1 MAFLGIDVDRVIEV
15 KYGDS
20 LSKIEDVSARTR
32 YRDILTETA
41 RKAIDQKL
49 SMAQSYYDELTT
61 SLNSLLASAQKTLTV
76 SGVEA
81 LSVSATNGTVTVEG
95 AAVSTPLSSATAG
108 GQKQSLLSGLSTCTT
123 LLSSLSGVL
132 FDLGVLDL
140 SEVSSGIVQL
150 SSLVSTASKS
160 IKLIPG

>member
-61 SLNSLLASAQKTLTV
+61 SLQSLASSADKALTV
-76 SGVEA
+76 SGVQELEVA
-81 LSVSATNGTVTVEG
+81 VGGSAGT
-95 AAVSTPLSSATAG
+95 AVATPLSLPNAG
-108 GQKQSLLSGLSTCTT
+108 SQKQSLVSGLSTCTT

-140 SEVSSGIVQL
+140 SEVSSGIDQL
-150 SSLVSTASKS
+150 SSLVSTASKA

>member
-32 YRDILTETA
+32 YQDILTKTA

-61 SLNSLLASAQKTLTV
+61 SLQSLASSAGKALTV
-76 SGVEA
+76 SGVVGLA
-81 LSVSATNGTVTVEG
+81 VAVGGSAGT
-95 AAVSTPLSSATAG
+95 AAATPLSGPTAG
-108 GQKQSLLSGLSTCTT
+108 SQKQSLTSGLSTCRT
-123 LLSSLSGVL
+123 LLASLSGVL
-132 FDLGVLDL
+132 FDLGISGL
-140 SEVSSGIVQL
+140 SEVSSGIDTL
-150 SSLVSTASKS
+150 SRLVSTASAA
-160 IKLIPG
+160 IMAIPG